1 MKIVLK
7 DLRYLSLLIC
17 ISAFK
22 YWPWK
27 VRKAKSILATRYP
40 SSILPWETKVWAIY
54 SLFRHI
60 FM

>member
-7 DLRYLSLLIC
+7 DLRYLSLIIW

-27 VRKAKSILATRYP
+27 VRKAKSFLATGHP
-40 SSILPWETKVWAIY
+40 SSIPP
-54 SLFRHI
+54 
-60 FM
+60 